1 MPYEWMSEECLK
13 FDSKEE
19 LRLLCQHV
27 NDHNTVSIELTQV
40 ISNKQKLFKVVNIWD
55 PKWIINKNIL

>member
-1 MPYEWMSEECLK
+1 MSEECLK

-40 ISNKQKLFKVVNIWD
+40 ISNKQKLFKVVNI
-55 PKWIINKNIL
+55 